1 MNTKLKGMLLV
12 ILGASMWGIMGV
24 FVRGLYASG
33 YSTYDVSFVRCF
45 LAGIVF
51 LLIKAMKQ
59 PEILKVDKKGLIVC
73 IMYGIV
79 AYGFSFVTYGISV
92 ERIPVAVAI
101 VLMFMSTIW
110 VTLLGIL
117 VFKEK
122 LRKETIVTI
131 IICIFGAALVSNLV
145 GVSAGCMDIIGIL
158 TGIMNG
164 FGVALQIMIP
174 RYFSEK
180 YEKDTMLI
188 YGFLGASLM
197 LAFFTDFSLIRA
209 SLGSPE
215 AGSILWNLF
224 GVGILCTLVANGSF
238 VKSTQYINTTTSSI
252 LAAIEVVV
260 GAGVGYL
267 FFNEKLTALQIIGAI
282 IVIIGSLGS
291 TILESLRI
299 DKHTTKIKNVF
310 HVKKV

>member
-101 VLMFMSTIW
+101 VLMFMSPIW

>member
-101 VLMFMSTIW
+101 VLMFMSPIW

-299 DKHTTKIKNVF
+299 DKHTTITKSVIHTK
-310 HVKKV
+310 